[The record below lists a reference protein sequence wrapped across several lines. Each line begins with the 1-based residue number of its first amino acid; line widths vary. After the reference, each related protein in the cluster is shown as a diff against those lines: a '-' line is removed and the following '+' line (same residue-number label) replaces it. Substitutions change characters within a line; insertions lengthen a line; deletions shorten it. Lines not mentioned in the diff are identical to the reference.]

1 MVYTIQNQCVEDDSV
16 SYDDGAKKIFL
27 YTKGTEGN
35 PSQKLRDML
44 KYIEKTT
51 VENVTN
57 QDIDT
62 IHQLVNR
69 VKRRKEVGIE
79 YMKSWER
86 DKMMREEGWR
96 EGKQEGIE
104 QGIEQGIIVMIK
116 TCREFGATRE
126 VTRTKLIENFGLEE
140 SCAENYMQI
149 NWNLE

>member
-1 MVYTIQNQCVEDDSV
+1 M
-16 SYDDGAKKIFL
+16 
-27 YTKGTEGN
+27 
-35 PSQKLRDML
+35 RDML

-79 YMKSWER
+79 YMKSWEH

-104 QGIEQGIIVMIK
+104 QGVIAMIK

-126 VTRTKLIENFGLEE
+126 VIRTKLIENFDLEE
-140 SCAENYMQI
+140 SRAEHYIQM